1 MPTFTHGKNAAFK
14 IDDSGGTLRDISNVL
29 TDVAVSRT
37 ADVAEVSAFS
47 NSSKAYVAGLK
58 DATITISGSFDA
70 TVDGYL
76 SGILGVEGSFEF
88 YPIGTTGGN
97 PKASGEA
104 ICTSYDRTPAPPL
117 VPAAPKST
125 VASLELLV
133 TAVGV
138 SKDLPL

>member
-14 IDDSGGTLRDISNVL
+14 IDDSGGTLRDISDVL
-29 TDVAVSRT
+29 TDVSISRT
-37 ADVAEVSAFS
+37 ADVAEVSAFT

-58 DATITISGSFDA
+58 DATMTISGSFDA

-76 SGILGVEGSFEF
+76 SGILGSEGSFEF

-104 ICTSYDRTPAPPL
+104 IMTSYDRTPDIGGA
-117 VPAAPKST
+117 VTFTAAFQVSGD
-125 VASLELLV
+125 V
-133 TAVGV
+133 TEGTA
-138 SKDLPL
+138 

>member
-76 SGILGVEGSFEF
+76 SGILGAEGSFEF

-104 ICTSYDRTPAPPL
+104 IMTSYDRTPDVGGA
-117 VPAAPKST
+117 VTFTAAFQVSGD
-125 VASLELLV
+125 V
-133 TAVGV
+133 TEGTA
-138 SKDLPL
+138 

>member
-29 TDVAVSRT
+29 TDVSISRT

-47 NSSKAYVAGLK
+47 NSSKSFVSGLT
-58 DATITISGSFDA
+58 DATLTISGSYDA

-76 SGILGVEGSFEF
+76 SGILGAEGSFEF

-104 ICTSYDRTPAPPL
+104 IMTSYDRTPDIGGA
-117 VPAAPKST
+117 VTFTAAFQVSGD
-125 VASLELLV
+125 V
-133 TAVGV
+133 TEGTA
-138 SKDLPL
+138 

>member
-1 MPTFTHGKNAAFK
+1 MPTFTHGKSAAFK

-104 ICTSYDRTPAPPL
+104 ICTSYDRTPDVGGA
-117 VPAAPKST
+117 VTFTAAFQVSGD
-125 VASLELLV
+125 V
-133 TAVGV
+133 TEGTA
-138 SKDLPL
+138 

>member
-14 IDDSGGTLRDISNVL
+14 IDDSGGTLRDISDVL

-37 ADVAEVSAFS
+37 ADVAEVSRFG

-104 ICTSYDRTPAPPL
+104 ICTSYDRTPDVGGA
-117 VPAAPKST
+117 VTFTAAFQVSGD
-125 VASLELLV
+125 V
-133 TAVGV
+133 TEGTA
-138 SKDLPL
+138 

>member
-14 IDDSGGTLRDISNVL
+14 IDDSGGTLRDISDVL
-29 TDVAVSRT
+29 TDVSISRT

-47 NSSKAYVAGLK
+47 NSSKAFVAGLK
-58 DATITISGSFDA
+58 DATLTISGSFDA

-104 ICTSYDRTPAPPL
+104 ICTSYDRTPDVGGA
-117 VPAAPKST
+117 VTFTAAFQVSGD
-125 VASLELLV
+125 V
-133 TAVGV
+133 TEGTA
-138 SKDLPL
+138 

>member
-76 SGILGVEGSFEF
+76 KGILGAEGSFEF
-88 YPIGTTGGN
+88 FPIGTTGGN
-97 PKASGEA
+97 PKASGEC
-104 ICTSYDRTPAPPL
+104 IMTSYDRTPDVGGA
-117 VPAAPKST
+117 VTFTAAFQVSGD
-125 VASLELLV
+125 V
-133 TAVGV
+133 TEGTA
-138 SKDLPL
+138 

>member
-88 YPIGTTGGN
+88 YPIGTTGEN

-104 ICTSYDRTPAPPL
+104 ICTSYDRTPDVGGA
-117 VPAAPKST
+117 VTFTAAFQVSGD
-125 VASLELLV
+125 V
-133 TAVGV
+133 TEGTA
-138 SKDLPL
+138 

>member
-14 IDDSGGTLRDISNVL
+14 IDDSGGTLRDISDVL
-29 TDVAVSRT
+29 TDVSISRT
-37 ADVAEVSAFS
+37 ADVAEVSAFT

-58 DATITISGSFDA
+58 DATLTISGSFDA

-76 SGILGVEGSFEF
+76 SGILGAEGSFEF

-104 ICTSYDRTPAPPL
+104 IMTSYDRTPDIGGA
-117 VPAAPKST
+117 VTFSAAFQVSGD
-125 VASLELLV
+125 V
-133 TAVGV
+133 TEGTA
-138 SKDLPL
+138 

>member
-14 IDDSGGTLRDISNVL
+14 IDDSGGTLRDISDVL
-29 TDVAVSRT
+29 TDVSISRT

-47 NSSKAYVAGLK
+47 NSSKAFVSGLK
-58 DATITISGSFDA
+58 DATLTISGSFDA

-76 SGILGVEGSFEF
+76 SGILGSEGSFEF

-104 ICTSYDRTPAPPL
+104 IMTSYDRTPDIGGA
-117 VPAAPKST
+117 VTFTAAFQVSGD
-125 VASLELLV
+125 V
-133 TAVGV
+133 TEGTA
-138 SKDLPL
+138 

>member
-76 SGILGVEGSFEF
+76 KGILGAEGSFEF

-97 PKASGEA
+97 PKASGEC
-104 ICTSYDRTPAPPL
+104 IMTSYDRTPDVGGA
-117 VPAAPKST
+117 VNFTAAFQVSGD
-125 VASLELLV
+125 V
-133 TAVGV
+133 TEGTA
-138 SKDLPL
+138 

>member
-14 IDDSGGTLRDISNVL
+14 IDDSGGTLRDISDVL
-29 TDVAVSRT
+29 TDVSISRT

-47 NSSKAYVAGLK
+47 NSSKAFVSGLK
-58 DATITISGSFDA
+58 DATLTISGSFDA

-76 SGILGVEGSFEF
+76 SGILGAEGSFEF

-104 ICTSYDRTPAPPL
+104 IMTSYDRTPDIGGA
-117 VPAAPKST
+117 VTFSAAFQVSGD
-125 VASLELLV
+125 V
-133 TAVGV
+133 TEGTA
-138 SKDLPL
+138 

>member
-14 IDDSGGTLRDISNVL
+14 IDDSGGTLRDITDVL

-37 ADVAEVSAFS
+37 ADVAEVSPFS

-76 SGILGVEGSFEF
+76 KGILGAEGSFEF

-104 ICTSYDRTPAPPL
+104 IMTSYDRTPDVGGA
-117 VPAAPKST
+117 VTFTAAFQVSGD
-125 VASLELLV
+125 V
-133 TAVGV
+133 TEGTA
-138 SKDLPL
+138 

>member
-14 IDDSGGTLRDISNVL
+14 IDDSGGTLRDITDVL

-104 ICTSYDRTPAPPL
+104 ICTSYDRTPDVGGA
-117 VPAAPKST
+117 VTFTAAFQVSGD
-125 VASLELLV
+125 V
-133 TAVGV
+133 TEGTA
-138 SKDLPL
+138 

>member
-14 IDDSGGTLRDISNVL
+14 IDDSGGTLRDISDVL
-29 TDVAVSRT
+29 TDVSISRT

-58 DATITISGSFDA
+58 DATLTISGSFDA

-76 SGILGVEGSFEF
+76 SGILGAEGSFEF

-104 ICTSYDRTPAPPL
+104 IMTSYDRTPDIGGA
-117 VPAAPKST
+117 VT
-125 VASLELLV
+125 FTASFQVSGDV
-133 TAVGV
+133 TEGTA
-138 SKDLPL
+138 

>member
-14 IDDSGGTLRDISNVL
+14 IDDSGGTLRDISDVL
-29 TDVAVSRT
+29 TDVSISRT

-47 NSSKAYVAGLK
+47 NSSKAFVAGLK
-58 DATITISGSFDA
+58 DATLTISGSFDA

-76 SGILGVEGSFEF
+76 SGILGAEGSFEF

-104 ICTSYDRTPAPPL
+104 IMTSYDRTPDIGGA
-117 VPAAPKST
+117 VTFTAAFQVSGD
-125 VASLELLV
+125 V
-133 TAVGV
+133 TEGTA
-138 SKDLPL
+138 

>member
-1 MPTFTHGKNAAFK
+1 MPTFTHGKSAAFK

-47 NSSKAYVAGLK
+47 NSSKAYVAGLV

-76 SGILGVEGSFEF
+76 KGILGAEGSFEF
-88 YPIGTTGGN
+88 YPIGTSSGN
-97 PKASGEA
+97 PKASGEC
-104 ICTSYDRTPAPPL
+104 IMTSYDRTPDVGGA
-117 VPAAPKST
+117 VTFSAAFQVSGD
-125 VASLELLV
+125 V
-133 TAVGV
+133 TEGTA
-138 SKDLPL
+138 

>member
-14 IDDSGGTLRDISNVL
+14 IDDSGGTLRDITDVL

-76 SGILGVEGSFEF
+76 RGILGAEGSFEF

-104 ICTSYDRTPAPPL
+104 IMTSYDRTPDVGGA
-117 VPAAPKST
+117 VTFTAAFQVSGD
-125 VASLELLV
+125 V
-133 TAVGV
+133 TEGTA
-138 SKDLPL
+138 

>member
-14 IDDSGGTLRDISNVL
+14 VDDSGGTLRDISNVL
-29 TDVAVSRT
+29 TDVAISRT

-76 SGILGVEGSFEF
+76 SGILGAEGSFEF

-104 ICTSYDRTPAPPL
+104 ICTSYDRTPDVGGA
-117 VPAAPKST
+117 VTFTAAFQVSGD
-125 VASLELLV
+125 V
-133 TAVGV
+133 TEGTA
-138 SKDLPL
+138 

>member
-1 MPTFTHGKNAAFK
+1 MPTFTHGKSAAFK

-29 TDVAVSRT
+29 TDVSVSKT

-58 DATITISGSFDA
+58 DAVITISGSFDA

-76 SGILGVEGSFEF
+76 KAIVGTAAGSFEF

-97 PKASGEA
+97 PKASGDA
-104 ICTSYDRTPAPPL
+104 ICTSYDRTPDVGGA
-117 VPAAPKST
+117 VSFT
-125 VASLELLV
+125 ASFQVSGDV
-133 TAVGV
+133 TEGTA
-138 SKDLPL
+138 

>member
-14 IDDSGGTLRDISNVL
+14 IDDSGGTLRDISDVL
-29 TDVAVSRT
+29 TDVSISRT

-47 NSSKAYVAGLK
+47 NSSKAFVSGLK
-58 DATITISGSFDA
+58 DATLTISGSFDA

-76 SGILGVEGSFEF
+76 SGILGAEGSFEF

-104 ICTSYDRTPAPPL
+104 IMTSYDRTPDIGGA
-117 VPAAPKST
+117 VTFTAAFQVSGN
-125 VASLELLV
+125 V
-133 TAVGV
+133 TEGTA
-138 SKDLPL
+138 

>member
-14 IDDSGGTLRDISNVL
+14 IDDSGGTLRDISDVL
-29 TDVAVSRT
+29 TNVSISRT
-37 ADVAEVSAFS
+37 ADVAEVSAFT

-58 DATITISGSFDA
+58 DATMTISGSFDA

-76 SGILGVEGSFEF
+76 SGILGEEGSFEF

-104 ICTSYDRTPAPPL
+104 IMTSYDRTPDIGGA
-117 VPAAPKST
+117 VTFTAAFQVSGD
-125 VASLELLV
+125 V
-133 TAVGV
+133 TEGTA
-138 SKDLPL
+138 

>member
-14 IDDSGGTLRDISNVL
+14 IDDSGGTLRDITDVL

-76 SGILGVEGSFEF
+76 KGILGAEGSFEF

-97 PKASGEA
+97 PKASGEC
-104 ICTSYDRTPAPPL
+104 IMTSYDRTPDVGGA
-117 VPAAPKST
+117 VNFSAAFQVSGD
-125 VASLELLV
+125 V
-133 TAVGV
+133 TEGTA
-138 SKDLPL
+138 

>member
-76 SGILGVEGSFEF
+76 SGILGAEGSFEF

-104 ICTSYDRTPAPPL
+104 ICTSYDRTPDVGGA
-117 VPAAPKST
+117 VSFS
-125 VASLELLV
+125 ASFQVSGDV
-133 TAVGV
+133 TEGTA
-138 SKDLPL
+138 

>member
-14 IDDSGGTLRDISNVL
+14 IDDSGGTLRDISDVL
-29 TDVAVSRT
+29 TDVSISRT
-37 ADVAEVSAFS
+37 ADVAEVSAFT

-58 DATITISGSFDA
+58 DATMTISGSFDA

-76 SGILGVEGSFEF
+76 SGILGAEGSFEF

-104 ICTSYDRTPAPPL
+104 IMTSYDRTPDIGGA
-117 VPAAPKST
+117 VTFTAAFQVSGD
-125 VASLELLV
+125 V
-133 TAVGV
+133 TEGTA
-138 SKDLPL
+138 

>member
-1 MPTFTHGKNAAFK
+1 MPTFTHGKSAAFK

-47 NSSKAYVAGLK
+47 NSSKAYVAGLV

-76 SGILGVEGSFEF
+76 KGILGAEGSFEF
-88 YPIGTTGGN
+88 YPIGTSSGN
-97 PKASGEA
+97 PKASGEC
-104 ICTSYDRTPAPPL
+104 IMTSYDRTPDVGGA
-117 VPAAPKST
+117 VSFTAAFQVSGD
-125 VASLELLV
+125 V
-133 TAVGV
+133 TEGTA
-138 SKDLPL
+138 

>member
-14 IDDSGGTLRDISNVL
+14 IDDSGGTLRDISDVL
-29 TDVAVSRT
+29 TDVSISRT

-47 NSSKAYVAGLK
+47 NSSKAFVSGLK
-58 DATITISGSFDA
+58 DATLTISGSFDA

-76 SGILGVEGSFEF
+76 SGILGAEGSFEF

-104 ICTSYDRTPAPPL
+104 IMTSYDRTPDIGGA
-117 VPAAPKST
+117 VTFTAAFQVSGD
-125 VASLELLV
+125 V
-133 TAVGV
+133 TEGTA
-138 SKDLPL
+138 

>member
-14 IDDSGGTLRDISNVL
+14 IDDSGGTLRDISDVL
-29 TDVAVSRT
+29 TDVSISRT

-47 NSSKAYVAGLK
+47 NSSKAFVSGLT
-58 DATITISGSFDA
+58 DATLTISGSFDA

-76 SGILGVEGSFEF
+76 SGILGAEGSFEF

-104 ICTSYDRTPAPPL
+104 IMTSYDRTPDIGGA
-117 VPAAPKST
+117 VTFTAAFQVSGD
-125 VASLELLV
+125 V
-133 TAVGV
+133 TEGTA
-138 SKDLPL
+138 

>member
-14 IDDSGGTLRDISNVL
+14 IDDSGGTIRDISDVL
-29 TDVAVSRT
+29 TDVSISRT

-47 NSSKAYVAGLK
+47 NSSKAFVAGLK
-58 DATITISGSFDA
+58 DATLTISGSFDA

-104 ICTSYDRTPAPPL
+104 IMTSYDRTPDIGGA
-117 VPAAPKST
+117 VTFTAAFQVSGD
-125 VASLELLV
+125 V
-133 TAVGV
+133 TEGTA
-138 SKDLPL
+138 

>member
-14 IDDSGGTLRDISNVL
+14 IDDSGGTLRDISDVL
-29 TDVAVSRT
+29 TDVSISRT

-47 NSSKAYVAGLK
+47 NSSKAFVAGLK
-58 DATITISGSFDA
+58 DATLTISGSFDA

-104 ICTSYDRTPAPPL
+104 IMTSYDRTPDIGGA
-117 VPAAPKST
+117 VNFTASFQVSGDVT
-125 VASLELLV
+125 EGVA
-133 TAVGV
+133 
-138 SKDLPL
+138 